1 MAFEAKKNGGT
12 GLGHTIIKKIVDVHG
27 GTIKCY
33 TDNKGTMFTITL

>member
-12 GLGHTIIKKIVDVHG
+12 GLGPTIIKKIVDVRA

-33 TDNKGTMFTITL
+33 TDNKDTMFTITL